1 MNISGLHILLI
12 WGNNH
17 TLYARYRIN
26 LGGRLLKYLLGFIC
40 FSDVYFFFCL
50 LFVDALLAD
59 LQNTT
64 TQSRH
69 YQHSEGPGRQGDG
82 VQQREPVQNHAQYS
96 STAVEYSS
104 RYNQRSSGSETPP
117 PLPPPPPQEL
127 LENIPPP
134 KQFDQVRST
143 TWLLSWA

>member
-1 MNISGLHILLI
+1 MFRYNLVLFVSLMFIS
-12 WGNNH
+12 
-17 TLYARYRIN
+17 
-26 LGGRLLKYLLGFIC
+26 
-40 FSDVYFFFCL
+40 VYL

-69 YQHSEGPGRQGDG
+69 YQHSEGSGRQGDG

-143 TWLLSWA
+143 T